1 MRHYQTVPFPVGP
14 LTVMEEGGRIIRI
27 KFNTDVGDAIKKET
41 PAIMEA
47 FRQLSDYFDGE
58 LKTFDLPLKPEGTP
72 FQLKVW
78 EALRTIPYGETRSYG
93 DIARQI
99 GNPRAC
105 RAVGMGNHN
114 NPIAIVVPCHRVIG
128 ADGSL
133 TGYGGG
139 LPIKRQLLELENH
152 YSRDHNS
159 SLF

>member
-14 LTVMEEGGRIIRI
+14 LTVMEEGGHIIRI

-41 PAIMEA
+41 PVIMEA

-99 GNPRAC
+99 GNPKAC

-152 YSRDHNS
+152 YSGDHNS

>member
-14 LTVMEEGGRIIRI
+14 VTVMEEGGKIIYI
-27 KFNTDVGDAIKKET
+27 KFRPDTGEAVKKET
-41 PAIMEA
+41 PVIKEA

-58 LKTFDLPLKPEGTP
+58 LKEFDLPLKLAGTP
-72 FQLKVW
+72 FQLKIW
-78 EALRTIPYGETRSYG
+78 EALQTIPFGETRSYG
-93 DIARQI
+93 EIAKQT
-99 GNPRAC
+99 GNAKAS
-105 RAVGMGNHN
+105 RAVGMANHN

-128 ADGSL
+128 ANGSL

-139 LPIKRQLLELENH
+139 LPIKQQLLELENH